1 MDGRWACCAG
11 AALGCWRCWP
21 AAFCCWGAL
30 GAADG
35 AGAFWLKVGA
45 GRPKELPP
53 PKRLAASASM
63 LVVTMLKQIK
73 KATRNF
79 FMVVGHLVV
88 EKIRRRA

>member
-1 MDGRWACCAG
+1 MRSRNVHVQLWLNQKEAD
-11 AALGCWRCWP
+11 ALARSAKKCGLTQSTYLRHLITG
-21 AAFCCWGAL
+21 F
-30 GAADG
+30 
-35 AGAFWLKVGA
+35 V
-45 GRPKELPP
+45 PKELPP

>member
-1 MDGRWACCAG
+1 
-11 AALGCWRCWP
+11 
-21 AAFCCWGAL
+21 
-30 GAADG
+30 
-35 AGAFWLKVGA
+35 
-45 GRPKELPP
+45 
-53 PKRLAASASM
+53 LAASASM

>member
-1 MDGRWACCAG
+1 MVYVEEGVSFVMADIPGIIE
-11 AALGCWRCWP
+11 
-21 AAFCCWGAL
+21 

-35 AGAFWLKVGA
+35 AGAFWLEVGA